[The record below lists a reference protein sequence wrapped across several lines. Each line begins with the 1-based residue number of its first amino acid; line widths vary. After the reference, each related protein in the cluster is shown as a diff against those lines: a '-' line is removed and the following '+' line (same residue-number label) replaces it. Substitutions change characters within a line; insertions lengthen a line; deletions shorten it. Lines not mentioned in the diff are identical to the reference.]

1 MCQSTIFIYF
11 FRLLNKLSFVV
22 LFKVI
27 QCGYETLQ
35 NVKSAL
41 ENHVAKAFNLELNLL
56 LNSNK
61 ALNLHFIIFSKI
73 NTTLVTNK
81 RLL

>member
-1 MCQSTIFIYF
+1 MCPITIFIYF
-11 FRLLNKLSFVV
+11 FCFLNKLSFVV
-22 LFKVI
+22 LLKVI